1 MKVRRPRRR
10 GAFGF
15 FIAATLWSA
24 MTYSQEAPSPQ
35 TPWPQPLTLEYVLT
49 QVDETHPDLELASAA
64 VAQAQ
69 ALQLDAQSRYGLNA
83 SLVGQLR
90 WVDPPDIAPDQSQG
104 DHRVSLYLRQRLY
117 DFGRTAAADAAAEA
131 ALTGSEARYRF
142 ALNQYRL
149 AVMAAF
155 FDVLLADLEYARD
168 DEDMA
173 TAYVQYD
180 RARQRNRLGQ
190 VSDIDLAELET
201 AYQSSRARRY
211 ASDTR
216 RRTSRAALA
225 SILNRPEQLPSELA
239 TPALATLGR
248 DIPDV
253 EPWFQTAEADNTLLS
268 ALREE
273 VETARRLLAEAEA
286 GGNPVLNG
294 EVEIS
299 RYAREAGGYDNWRAG
314 VTLDVPLSTGG
325 ATKAQTARR
334 RAELQTAQ
342 ARLEKQRLAV
352 RQAVVEAWGE
362 LGDLKAKR
370 DEMAS
375 LSAYRDLYLDRSRA
389 LYEQEVKTDLGDA
402 MVRTSDARL
411 KVAQTEFRIAL
422 TWARVQ
428 ALLGQTVSVTK
439 ENSK

>member
-1 MKVRRPRRR
+1 MKF
-10 GAFGF
+10 AFRF
-15 FIAATLWSA
+15 VVAVCWPTLVWA
-24 MTYSQEAPSPQ
+24 QEPPSPQ
-35 TPWPQPLTLEYVLT
+35 TPWPQPLTLEFVLA
-49 QVDETHPDLELASAA
+49 QVDETHPDLELAQAA

-104 DHRVSLYLRQRLY
+104 DHRVSLTMRQRLY
-117 DFGRTAAADAAAEA
+117 DFGRTSAQAAAADAALA
-131 ALTGSEARYRF
+131 GSEARYRF

-149 AVMAAF
+149 AVIAAF

-168 DEDMA
+168 DEGMA
-173 TAYVQYD
+173 TAYVQFD

-201 AYQSSRARRY
+201 AYQSSRAGRY

-216 RRTSRAALA
+216 RRISRAALA
-225 SILNRPEQLPSELA
+225 SLMNRPTQLPSELA
-239 TPALATLGR
+239 TPALAGLGR

-253 EPWFQTAEADNTLLS
+253 EPWFEAAETNNTLLT

-273 VETARRLLAEAEA
+273 VESARRSLAEAEA
-286 GGNPVLNG
+286 SDNPVLNG

-314 VTLDVPLSTGG
+314 VTLDVPLITGG
-325 ATKAQTARR
+325 TTKAQTARR
-334 RAELQTAQ
+334 RAELRAAQ
-342 ARLEKQRLAV
+342 ARLEKQRLMV

-411 KVAQTEFRIAL
+411 KAAQTEFQIAL
-422 TWARVQ
+422 TWARIQ

-439 ENSK
+439 EAQP

>member
-1 MKVRRPRRR
+1 MRF
-10 GAFGF
+10 AFRF
-15 FIAATLWSA
+15 VVAVCWPTLVWA
-24 MTYSQEAPSPQ
+24 QEPPSPQ
-35 TPWPQPLTLEYVLT
+35 SPWPQPLTLEFVLA
-49 QVDETHPDLELASAA
+49 QVDETHPDLELAQAA

-104 DHRVSLYLRQRLY
+104 DHRVSLTMRQRLY
-117 DFGRTAAADAAAEA
+117 DFGRTSAQAAAADAALA
-131 ALTGSEARYRF
+131 GSEARYRF

-168 DEDMA
+168 DEGMA
-173 TAYVQYD
+173 TAYVQFD

-201 AYQSSRARRY
+201 AYQSSRASRY

-216 RRTSRAALA
+216 RRISRAALA
-225 SILNRPEQLPSELA
+225 SLMNRPTQLPSELA
-239 TPALATLGR
+239 TPALAGLGR

-253 EPWFQTAEADNTLLS
+253 EPWFEAAETNNTLLT

-273 VETARRLLAEAEA
+273 VESARRSLAEAEA
-286 GGNPVLNG
+286 SDNPVLNG

-314 VTLDVPLSTGG
+314 VTLDVPLITGG
-325 ATKAQTARR
+325 TTKAQTARR
-334 RAELQTAQ
+334 RAELRAAQ
-342 ARLEKQRLAV
+342 ARLEKQRLMV

-411 KVAQTEFRIAL
+411 KAAQTEFQIAL
-422 TWARVQ
+422 TWARIQ

-439 ENSK
+439 EAQP

>member
-1 MKVRRPRRR
+1 MRL
-10 GAFGF
+10 AFR
-15 FIAATLWSA
+15 FIVAVCWPTLVWA
-24 MTYSQEAPSPQ
+24 QEPPSPQ
-35 TPWPQPLTLEYVLT
+35 TPWPQPLTLEFVLA
-49 QVDETHPDLELASAA
+49 QVDETHPDLELAQAA

-90 WVDPPDIAPDQSQG
+90 WVDPPDIAPDQSRG
-104 DHRVSLYLRQRLY
+104 DHRVSLTMRQRLY
-117 DFGRTAAADAAAEA
+117 DFGRTSAQAAAADAALA
-131 ALTGSEARYRF
+131 GSEARYRF

-173 TAYVQYD
+173 TAYVAYD

-201 AYQSSRARRY
+201 AYQSSRAGRY

-216 RRTSRAALA
+216 RRISRAALA
-225 SILNRPEQLPSELA
+225 SLMNRPTQLPSELA
-239 TPALATLGR
+239 TPALAGLGR

-253 EPWFQTAEADNTLLS
+253 EPWFEAAETNNALLT

-273 VETARRLLAEAEA
+273 VESARRSLAEAEA
-286 GGNPVLNG
+286 SDNPVLNG

-314 VTLDVPLSTGG
+314 VTLDVPLITGG
-325 ATKAQTARR
+325 TTKAQIARR
-334 RAELQTAQ
+334 RAELRAAQ
-342 ARLEKQRLAV
+342 ARLEKQRLLV

-411 KVAQTEFRIAL
+411 KAAQTEFQIAL
-422 TWARVQ
+422 IWARIQ

-439 ENSK
+439 EAQP

>member
-1 MKVRRPRRR
+1 MKF
-10 GAFGF
+10 AFRF
-15 FIAATLWSA
+15 VVAVCWPTLVWA
-24 MTYSQEAPSPQ
+24 QEPPSPQ
-35 TPWPQPLTLEYVLT
+35 TPWPQPLTLEFVLA
-49 QVDETHPDLELASAA
+49 QVDETHPDLELAQAA

-104 DHRVSLYLRQRLY
+104 DHRVSLTMRQRLY
-117 DFGRTAAADAAAEA
+117 DFGRTSAQAAAADAALA
-131 ALTGSEARYRF
+131 GSEARYRF

-168 DEDMA
+168 DEGMA
-173 TAYVQYD
+173 TAYVQFD

-201 AYQSSRARRY
+201 AYQSSRASRY

-216 RRTSRAALA
+216 RRVSRAALA
-225 SILNRPEQLPSELA
+225 SLMNRPAQLPSELA
-239 TPALATLGR
+239 TPALAGLGR

-253 EPWFQTAEADNTLLS
+253 EPWFEAAETNNTLLT

-273 VETARRLLAEAEA
+273 VESARRSLAEAEA
-286 GGNPVLNG
+286 SDNPVLNG

-314 VTLDVPLSTGG
+314 VTLDVPLITGG
-325 ATKAQTARR
+325 TTKAQTARR